1 MVPTLINEMIVSG
14 IDTLV
19 DYLTAHVLLCLIPAF
34 FLSGAFN
41 ALIPSQTIFRYM
53 GDGGGTV
60 KKGIAYIFASTSGL
74 IIEVCSCTILPL
86 FAGIWKKGAGFG
98 PAIAFLFAGPG
109 ITLLSTP
116 LTASI
121 LGTEFAVIKLVISIV
136 MAIAIGLAM
145 ELTFKDVANPEARTG
160 FATMETST
168 KGSRKNYQS
177 LLFFAALTLIMVA
190 GTAPIDLTLK
200 LVLVGVFSL
209 VTAFFA
215 YRYYERDEIGSWM
228 HETYGFIKMIFPVL
242 LLGVFVS
249 GVIKPLIPQE
259 LVANIAGQNTILA
272 NIVAALFGT
281 VAYFPTLVEVPVAN
295 MFLELGMHRGPLMS
309 YLLVDPG
316 VSLQTLL
323 VVNTIVGPRKTFMY
337 AVYMLGFG
345 VIAGY
350 LYGMLLV

>member
-1 MVPTLINEMIVSG
+1 MENMSLVNEMILSG

-19 DYLTAHVLLCLIPAF
+19 EYLTAHVLLCLIPAF

-53 GDGGGTV
+53 GEGGGGA

-116 LTASI
+116 LTAAV
-121 LGTEFAVIKLVISIV
+121 LGTEFAVAKLALSIV
-136 MAIAIGLAM
+136 MAIAIGIAM
-145 ELTFKDVANPEARTG
+145 ESTFKDIAHPEQRGGLQTVKTEG
-160 FATMETST
+160 T
-168 KGSRKNYQS
+168 RKTHQS
-177 LLFFAALTLIMVA
+177 FLFFSALTLIMIA
-190 GTAPIDLTLK
+190 GTAPFDLTLK
-200 LVLVGVFSL
+200 LALVGLFSTL
-209 VTAFFA
+209 TVAFAF
-215 YRYYERDEIGSWM
+215 RYYNREELDSWIR
-228 HETYGFIKMIFPVL
+228 ETYNFMKMIFPVL
-242 LLGVFVS
+242 LLGVFIS

-259 LVANIAGQNTILA
+259 IIANIAGQNTILA
-272 NIVAALFGT
+272 NTIAALFGT
-281 VAYFPTLVEVPVAN
+281 VAYFPTLVEVPVAQ
-295 MFLELGMHRGPLMS
+295 MFMELGMHTGPLMS

-323 VVNTIVGPRKTFMY
+323 VVNTIMGPKKTFMY
-337 AVYMLGFG
+337 GVYMLGFG
-345 VIAGY
+345 VLAGY
-350 LYGMLLV
+350 LYGMFMV